1 MAKKETTANDPA
13 DQLGSMTIGETIT
26 LNANEWHRV
35 PGGWVLVIGSTSCYV
50 PLSELAMAECG
61 IEFTEQ

>member
-13 DQLGSMTIGETIT
+13 DQLGSMNIGETIT
-26 LNANEWHRV
+26 FGDQTWHRV
-35 PGGWVLVIGSTSCYV
+35 PGGWVLVIGSTSCFV

-61 IEFTEQ
+61 IEFDMK